1 VHKFP
6 FLEISPI
13 MKGTILYGPRDVRF
27 EERDE
32 PITAMTQ
39 IAIQEQLDS
48 KGVDWMAKVSDD
60 QYPR

>member
-1 VHKFP
+1 
-6 FLEISPI
+6 

-60 QYPR
+60 QYRR